1 MSQKQ
6 TRTCCVCHNSY
17 TFCPVCNSE
26 DRNKPTWYFAY
37 CGENCRDI
45 YKVTSDYENGQ
56 INADDARLILDK
68 LELTN
73 LQNFGES
80 YQKSIAKINKDTVDK
95 TIKKNDKPVV
105 SNKDYKKPQIKKV
118 SEIGK
123 VE

>member
-6 TRTCCVCHNSY
+6 TRTCCVCHNNY

-37 CGENCRDI
+37 CSENCRDI

-56 INADDARLILDK
+56 INAYDARLILDK

-80 YQKSIAKINKDTVDK
+80 YQKTVARINKDMTEKNVE
-95 TIKKNDKPVV
+95 KNDKPVI

-118 SEIGK
+118 VKIGK